1 MMPMEDG
8 WDRGEMTLTE
18 HLQELRVRLV
28 TCAAVVG
35 VLAVVLFLPAPWMI
49 RTLTGWYFPH
59 MTLHAFGPTDVIG
72 AEFRFALFGSI
83 VLSLPLILYQIWIF
97 VVPAI
102 HPKTRRQV
110 YAYTAPAFA
119 LAMLGLVF
127 CHFLIL
133 PHVVSA
139 LLSMTSALAE
149 PTFGIAPTMNLILL
163 LFLAFALIFQTPIIM
178 LALAHAGLV
187 TASSLRGARRH
198 TLMGM
203 LIVGGIAAPDGSP
216 VTMLLLAVPMYA
228 LYEISIL
235 VVAALR

>member
-1 MMPMEDG
+1 
-8 WDRGEMTLTE
+8 MTLTE
-18 HLQELRVRLV
+18 HLRELRVRLL
-28 TCAAVVG
+28 TCSVVVA

-83 VLSLPLILYQIWIF
+83 VLSLPIILHQIWIF

-110 YAYTAPAFA
+110 YAYTAPAFL
-119 LAMLGLVF
+119 LAILGLLF

-133 PHVVSA
+133 PRVVSA
-139 LLSMTSALAE
+139 LMSMTSALAE
-149 PTFGIAPTMNLILL
+149 PTFGIAPTMNLILV
-163 LFLAFALIFQTPIIM
+163 LFLAFALIFQTPIVM
-178 LALAHAGLV
+178 LALARAGLV
-187 TASSLRGARRH
+187 SAASLRGARRY

-203 LIVGGIAAPDGSP
+203 LLVGGVAAPDGSP
-216 VTMLLLAVPMYA
+216 FTMMLLAAPMYA

-235 VVAALR
+235 VVAALP